1 MVFLAEAFTH
11 RAMMQELGRIG
22 FSQGYTY
29 FTWKQDADELRE
41 YVSEL
46 AGPEHELFRPNFF
59 VNTPDILTEQLQ
71 RGDAATFASRL
82 ILAATLS
89 PSYGV
94 YSGFESV
101 ENQAVRAGSEEYLDS
116 EKYEAKERGLHGRL
130 LPLIADLNRIRRAHP
145 PLQHLDGIR
154 FLDTD
159 DAALLAYARQRDGAT
174 VLCVVLLDTA
184 GPRESVCTVPDDL
197 GLPPS
202 FTVEDLLTGER
213 WGWHLGRNYVRLD
226 PAERVAHILAVVAP

>member
-1 MVFLAEAFTH
+1 M
-11 RAMMQELGRIG
+11 
-22 FSQGYTY
+22 
-29 FTWKQDADELRE
+29 
-41 YVSEL
+41 
-46 AGPEHELFRPNFF
+46 
-59 VNTPDILTEQLQ
+59 NTPDILTEQLQ
-71 RGDAATFASRL
+71 QGDEATFASRL

-130 LPLIADLNRIRRAHP
+130 LPLVADLNRIRRHHP

-159 DAALLAYARQRDGAT
+159 DPA
-174 VLCVVLLDTA
+174 
-184 GPRESVCTVPDDL
+184 
-197 GLPPS
+197 
-202 FTVEDLLTGER
+202 
-213 WGWHLGRNYVRLD
+213 LGRPTPASATGPPCCAWCCSTPQD
-226 PAERVAHILAVVAP
+226 PARSARTCPRRSRPAAVVHRRGPADR